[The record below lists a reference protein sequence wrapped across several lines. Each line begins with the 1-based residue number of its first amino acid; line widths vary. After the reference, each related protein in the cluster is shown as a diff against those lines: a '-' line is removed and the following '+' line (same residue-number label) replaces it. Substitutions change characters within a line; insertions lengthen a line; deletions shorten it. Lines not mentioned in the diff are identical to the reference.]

1 MKLFNAPLMFRFY
14 SKVRNKR
21 GAFFNMKKMKDFF
34 ATPKKAVITS
44 VCLVAGVG
52 VLATGSVFAA
62 GAIARGTGIGTTKAE
77 DIALKDAGTDFSQA
91 RVYHTQF
98 DFDDGHYI
106 YEVEFTAN
114 GMEYDYRIKSS
125 NGKILSRSSEPME
138 GYAANAYQNQN
149 AAAAQQNQNAGADQ
163 SQNAAPAAAQNQNA
177 GADQSQNTAPATA
190 QNQNA
195 GADQGQNAAAAQ
207 QPVGNQGAVPNA
219 AAATIDIEEAKRIAL
234 DHAGLSADEVK
245 YMNAYLEYDDGIEQY
260 EIQFY
265 KGTTEYEYSI
275 DAVNGTVLGYNM
287 ESIFG

>member
-1 MKLFNAPLMFRFY
+1 
-14 SKVRNKR
+14 
-21 GAFFNMKKMKDFF
+21 MKKMKDFF

-62 GAIARGTGIGTTKAE
+62 GAVARGTGIGTTKAE

-138 GYAANAYQNQN
+138 GYAANAYQNQTS
-149 AAAAQQNQNAGADQ
+149 AVNQNGNAGTDQ
-163 SQNAAPAAAQNQNA
+163 NQNAAPAQQ
-177 GADQSQNTAPATA
+177 P
-190 QNQNA
+190 
-195 GADQGQNAAAAQ
+195 AAAAA
-207 QPVGNQGAVPNA
+207 GNQTAAPNA
-219 AAATIDIEEAKRIAL
+219 NAATIDVEEAKRIAL
-234 DHAGLSADEVK
+234 DHAGLSADAVK
-245 YMNAYLEYDDGIEQY
+245 HMNAYLEYDDGMEQY
-260 EIQFY
+260 EVQFY
-265 KGTTEYEYSI
+265 EGTTEYEYSI

-287 ESIFG
+287 ESIFS

>member
-1 MKLFNAPLMFRFY
+1 
-14 SKVRNKR
+14 
-21 GAFFNMKKMKDFF
+21 MKKMKDFF

-138 GYAANAYQNQN
+138 GYGAYAYQNQN
-149 AAAAQQNQNAGADQ
+149 AAAAQQPAGNQGAAPNAAAAANQN
-163 SQNAAPAAAQNQNA
+163 
-177 GADQSQNTAPATA
+177 
-190 QNQNA
+190 
-195 GADQGQNAAAAQ
+195 QNAAAAI
-207 QPVGNQGAVPNA
+207 
-219 AAATIDIEEAKRIAL
+219 IDVEEAKRIAL
-234 DHAGLSADEVK
+234 DHAGLSADAVK
-245 YMNAYLEYDDGIEQY
+245 HMNAYLEYDDGMEQY
-260 EIQFY
+260 EVQFY
-265 KGTTEYEYSI
+265 EGTTEYEYSI

-287 ESIFG
+287 ESIFS

>member
-1 MKLFNAPLMFRFY
+1 MKFINAPLMFRLY

-62 GAIARGTGIGTTKAE
+62 GAVARGTGIGTTKAE

-138 GYAANAYQNQN
+138 GYAANAYQNQTPAVN
-149 AAAAQQNQNAGADQ
+149 QNGNAGADQ
-163 SQNAAPAAAQNQNA
+163 NQNAAPAQQT
-177 GADQSQNTAPATA
+177 AD
-190 QNQNA
+190 
-195 GADQGQNAAAAQ
+195 
-207 QPVGNQGAVPNA
+207 PNA
-219 AAATIDIEEAKRIAL
+219 NVATIDVEEAKRIAL
-234 DHAGLSADEVK
+234 DHAGLSADAVK
-245 YMNAYLEYDDGIEQY
+245 HMNAYLEYDDGMEQY
-260 EIQFY
+260 EVQFY
-265 KGTTEYEYSI
+265 EGTTEYEYSI

-287 ESIFG
+287 ESIFS

>member
-1 MKLFNAPLMFRFY
+1 MECFNAPLMFGLY

-21 GAFFNMKKMKDFF
+21 GAFLNMKKMKDFF

-114 GMEYDYRIKSS
+114 GMEYDYHIKSS

-138 GYAANAYQNQN
+138 GYGAYAYQNQN
-149 AAAAQQNQNAGADQ
+149 AAAAQQNQNAGVDQ
-163 SQNAAPAAAQNQNA
+163 SQNAVAAAN
-177 GADQSQNTAPATA
+177 

-195 GADQGQNAAAAQ
+195 GADQGAVPNAAAAQ
-207 QPVGNQGAVPNA
+207 QPVGNQGAAPNA
-219 AAATIDIEEAKRIAL
+219 AAATIDIEAAQQIAL

-275 DAVNGTVLGYNM
+275 DAVNGTVLGYSM
-287 ESIFG
+287 ESIFS

>member
-1 MKLFNAPLMFRFY
+1 MKFINAPLMFRLY

-44 VCLVAGVG
+44 VCLAAGVG

-62 GAIARGTGIGTTKAE
+62 GAVARGTGIGTTKAE

-138 GYAANAYQNQN
+138 GYAANAYQNQTPAVN
-149 AAAAQQNQNAGADQ
+149 QNGNAGADQ
-163 SQNAAPAAAQNQNA
+163 NQNAAPA
-177 GADQSQNTAPATA
+177 
-190 QNQNA
+190 
-195 GADQGQNAAAAQ
+195 Q
-207 QPVGNQGAVPNA
+207 QPADPNA
-219 AAATIDIEEAKRIAL
+219 NVATIDVEEAKRIAL
-234 DHAGLSADEVK
+234 DHAGLSADAVK
-245 YMNAYLEYDDGIEQY
+245 HMNAYLEYDDGIEQY
-260 EIQFY
+260 EVQFY
-265 KGTTEYEYSI
+265 EGTTEYEYSI

-287 ESIFG
+287 ESIFS